1 MAKIHAF
8 GQPQGCGKF
17 SCRADERIYR
27 MTLDGCCET
36 IGEADGF
43 GFYAKVDGPILGLA
57 KGGAILNE
65 DGYGFVGV
73 DYFDTPEDLAQEW
86 DNIEAEYREWGEG
99 IEDDDENA

>member
-8 GQPQGCGKF
+8 ASVGPGKF

-27 MTLDGCCET
+27 MTMDGCCET
-36 IGEADGF
+36 IGESDGF
-43 GFYAKVDGPILGLA
+43 GFYAKIDGPILGLA
-57 KGGAILNE
+57 QGGAILNE
-65 DGYGFVGV
+65 DGDGFVSV

-86 DNIEAEYREWGEG
+86 DNIEAEYREWDEG